1 MKIFKKQLTVILF
14 FCSCLIVASLGVYA
28 QGVTMKSI
36 QPTERFVDSIPASA
50 YETVVVD
57 SVIAVTNTV
66 ADSASVTIDSAAA
79 AIDEEAARIADSI
92 RIANADPTFKEPKK
106 YNIAGLEITGTNFL
120 DKNIIRSLTGLK
132 IGDKITV
139 PGDEIT
145 KCIKSLWKQGLFG
158 DVKMIANK
166 IEGDNIYMTVD
177 VVEKPRLSN
186 ITIKG
191 LKKSEVEDLMKKLE
205 VMKGKPLTDAL
216 KLNIRNTIVDQY
228 EDKSYLNPTIVIT
241 EDKDKS
247 LINSA
252 AIIVNVDKGNKVR
265 IDNIDFIGRKDGEL
279 TKMRKAMKG
288 TKESSKVEINLH
300 DGRSKKQKAKDAL
313 YTLANLNINSV
324 KDFFLD
330 RFRINFK
337 GSKFNETKY
346 EEDKQALVDY
356 YNAIGYRDAKI
367 TSDQVI
373 NNENGNV
380 SIKINIDEGHKYFFR
395 NIIWKGNTKFT
406 TEQLS
411 RVLNIKKGDV
421 YNASLLQR
429 RISQDQDGGDVSSLY
444 YDDGYLFFNINP
456 VETLVEND
464 SIDLEIRINE
474 GPQATIKN
482 VIIEGNDKTNEHV
495 IRRELHTLPGNKFS
509 RSELIRSQRQ
519 IAQLGYFDPQETKVE
534 PIPNPI
540 DGTVDIKYTVKE
552 KSADQVELSA
562 GYGGRQGG
570 LIGTLGLKFN
580 NFSLKNIF
588 NKKAWSPL
596 PTGDGQQLTLR
607 IESNGKRY
615 QNYNFSFTEP
625 WLGGKKPNAFTVA
638 AFRSRVQN
646 VDPNDSKKV
655 LGKQITNGISVSLGT
670 RLKKPDDF
678 FFVQAGVNYYG
689 YQLKNFIGY
698 YVNNTPL
705 DSGNFNNFNFKLTLS
720 RNSINQPTFP
730 TSGAQVELSCQ
741 FTPPYS
747 LFRKDNN
754 FDGKTLA
761 EKYKL
766 LEYYKFKLKID
777 WYQKLTKSADK
788 PLVLRVAAKFGFLG
802 SYNKTLGVTPFERFE
817 VGGNGIPSSVTLFG
831 TDIIAHR
838 GFEGAYSTTGGDP
851 LYNKFLLELRYPFSL
866 NPSATIFGVVFFEA
880 ANTYKS
886 FKDYNPFKLKKSVGL
901 GLRAILPMFGLI
913 GIDYGIRFDNA
924 NGSPIKNSTGFF
936 DYIGKNGNISFILG
950 FEPE

>member
-580 NFSLKNIF
+580 NFSLKNIV

-678 FFVQAGVNYYG
+678 FIVQAGVNYYG
-689 YQLKNFIGY
+689 YQLKNYLGY

>member
-1 MKIFKKQLTVILF
+1 MRIFKQQLPTILF
-14 FCSCLIVASLGVYA
+14 LCSWSIVANLNTYA
-28 QGVTMKSI
+28 QGVTIKSI
-36 QPTERFVDSIPASA
+36 KSSEKPAN
-50 YETVVVD
+50 TVTDADENVVD
-57 SVIAVTNTV
+57 SAAALV
-66 ADSASVTIDSAAA
+66 ADSASVAIDSAAA
-79 AIDEEAARIADSI
+79 AMEAEAARIADST
-92 RIANADPTFKEPKK
+92 RLANADPTFKEPKK
-106 YNIAGLEITGTNFL
+106 YNIAALEITGTNFL

-132 IGDKITV
+132 VGEKITV

-158 DVKMIANK
+158 DVKIIANK
-166 IEGDNIYMTVD
+166 FEGDNVYLTVD
-177 VVEKPRLSN
+177 VLERPRLST
-186 ITIKG
+186 ITLKG
-191 LKKSEVEDLMKKLE
+191 LKKSETEDLMKKLE

-216 KLNIRNTIVDQY
+216 KLNIRNTIIDQF
-228 EDKSYLNPTIVIT
+228 EDKSYLNPTINIT
-241 EDKDKS
+241 EDKDKT
-247 LINSA
+247 LVNSA
-252 AIIVNVDKGNKVR
+252 ALLVNVNKGNKVR
-265 IDNIDFIGRKDGEL
+265 IDNIDFIGRVNGDL
-279 TKMRKAMKG
+279 TKMRKSMKG
-288 TKESSKVEINLH
+288 TKERSKVEINLH
-300 DGRSKKQKAKDAL
+300 DGRSKKQKAKDAA
-313 YTLANLNINSV
+313 YTLINLNSNSV
-324 KDFFLD
+324 KDFFLE
-330 RFRINFK
+330 RFRLNFK

-346 EEDKQALVDY
+346 EEDKQALIDY

-373 NNENGNV
+373 KQEDGNV
-380 SIKINIDEGHKYFFR
+380 SIKINVDEGHKYYFR
-395 NIIWKGNTKFT
+395 NIQWKGNSKFS
-406 TEQLS
+406 TEQLA
-411 RVLNIKKGDV
+411 RVLAIKKGDP
-421 YNASLLQR
+421 YNVSLLQKR
-429 RISQDQDGGDVSSLY
+429 LTQDPDGGDVSSLY

-456 VETLVEND
+456 VEMAVEND

-495 IRRELHTLPGNKFS
+495 IRRELYTVPGNKFS

-519 IAQLGYFDPQETKVE
+519 IAQLGFFDPQETKVE
-534 PIPNPI
+534 PIPNPV
-540 DGTVDIKYTVKE
+540 DGTVDIKYVVKE

-580 NFSLKNIF
+580 NFSLRNII

-596 PTGDGQQLTLR
+596 PSGDGQQLTIR

-646 VDPNDSKKV
+646 LDPDTRKV
-655 LGKQITNGISVSLGT
+655 LGKQITTGLSVSLGT

-678 FFVQAGVNYYG
+678 FIVQAGVNYYG
-689 YQLKNFIGY
+689 YQLKNYLGY

-705 DSGNFNNFNFKLTLS
+705 DSGNFNNFNFKLTLA

-730 TSGAQVELSCQ
+730 TGGARVELSCQ

-761 EKYKL
+761 EKYKM
-766 LEYYKFKLKID
+766 LEYYKFKFTVD

-788 PLVLRVAAKFGFLG
+788 PLVLRAAAKFGFLG
-802 SYNKTLGVTPFERFE
+802 AYNKNLGITPFERFE

-838 GFEGAYSTTGGDP
+838 GYEGAYSTTGGDP
-851 LYNKFLLELRYPFSL
+851 IYNKFLLELRYPFSL
-866 NPSATIFGVVFFEA
+866 NPSATIYGVMFFEA
-880 ANTYKS
+880 ANTYKT

-924 NGSPIKNSTGFF
+924 NGSPIKSTNGFF

>member
-57 SVIAVTNTV
+57 SVIAVTNKV

-380 SIKINIDEGHKYFFR
+380 SIKIIIDEGHKYFFR

-580 NFSLKNIF
+580 NFSLKNIV

-678 FFVQAGVNYYG
+678 FIVQAGVNYYG

>member
-1 MKIFKKQLTVILF
+1 
-14 FCSCLIVASLGVYA
+14 
-28 QGVTMKSI
+28 
-36 QPTERFVDSIPASA
+36 
-50 YETVVVD
+50 
-57 SVIAVTNTV
+57 
-66 ADSASVTIDSAAA
+66 
-79 AIDEEAARIADSI
+79 
-92 RIANADPTFKEPKK
+92 
-106 YNIAGLEITGTNFL
+106 
-120 DKNIIRSLTGLK
+120 
-132 IGDKITV
+132 
-139 PGDEIT
+139 
-145 KCIKSLWKQGLFG
+145 
-158 DVKMIANK
+158 MIANK

-380 SIKINIDEGHKYFFR
+380 SIKIIIDEGHKYFFR

-580 NFSLKNIF
+580 NFSLKNIV

-678 FFVQAGVNYYG
+678 FIVQAGVNYYG

>member
-36 QPTERFVDSIPASA
+36 QPTERFIDSIPASA

-57 SVIAVTNTV
+57 SVIAVTNKV

-580 NFSLKNIF
+580 NFSLKNIV

-655 LGKQITNGISVSLGT
+655 LGKQITNGVSVSLGT

-678 FFVQAGVNYYG
+678 FIVQAGVNYYG
-689 YQLKNFIGY
+689 YQLKNYLGY

>member
-57 SVIAVTNTV
+57 SVLAVINTV

-580 NFSLKNIF
+580 NFSLKNIV

-678 FFVQAGVNYYG
+678 FIVQAGVNYYG